1 MICLYRGWS
10 YFIDV
15 QSIDKDGV
23 GDTKMTGIH
32 NFQTYTFNQ
41 ILLKYIENPN
51 FWQTTFWN
59 SISLHT
65 KYLTRSIR
73 TKILTQKKNRF
84 FSHSKVLILNFIRLI
99 NWEWYCWQFWVLT
112 FVYAYN
118 QFQKPSNKENLY
130 RQNMWKWKK
139 IYTTFYNLLFFKH
152 KKNRNEL
159 N

>member
-99 NWEWYCWQFWVLT
+99 NWEWYCWQFWVLSHLFMLIISFKNHQT
-112 FVYAYN
+112 
-118 QFQKPSNKENLY
+118 
-130 RQNMWKWKK
+130 KK
-139 IYTTFYNLLFFKH
+139 IYTDRTCE
-152 KKNRNEL
+152 NEKRFIQHFTIYYFL
-159 N
+159 SIKRIEMN